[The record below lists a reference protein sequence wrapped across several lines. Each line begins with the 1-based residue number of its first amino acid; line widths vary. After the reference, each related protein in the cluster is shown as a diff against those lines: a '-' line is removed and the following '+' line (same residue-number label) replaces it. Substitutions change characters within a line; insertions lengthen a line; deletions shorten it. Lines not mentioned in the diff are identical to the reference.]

1 VPLSG
6 LGVIKYH
13 IKIKTFDRSYIRL
26 DILHVH
32 HCNIVLYCTVF
43 ETLNLVLKNI
53 VTLKFRLGVTKLANV
68 MQNLYLLLKSTN
80 TELSF
85 LSLIA
90 LVYIHFYTAI
100 LRHHRARCNGE
111 RMVKILLY
119 FYQSYRKNKS
129 GVPLILDHPV
139 HMLWPYYFRYQIE

>member
-13 IKIKTFDRSYIRL
+13 IKMETFDRSYIRL

-68 MQNLYLLLKSTN
+68 MQNLYLLLKSTD

-100 LRHHRARCNGE
+100 LRHI
-111 RMVKILLY
+111 V
-119 FYQSYRKNKS
+119 Q
-129 GVPLILDHPV
+129 GVT
-139 HMLWPYYFRYQIE
+139 